1 MRDPETSSPI
11 TNILWVIVL
20 FAVGFGAVHC
30 WSVKDWVALST
41 IVAVLIGGIAG
52 YLWGMW
58 RTLASSVGFYAGYAL
73 AEPTAERLI
82 PYIESQLKQSID
94 QSTGLM
100 ISGFVAGSVVTL
112 FLIVVGA
119 LLRRNETF
127 KECDHRAGFL
137 LGLASTSLSAA
148 MIFWVLLAAE
158 PTIEQ
163 ARRVIQSNPSLAQA
177 NDKQAIAIEKMSDL
191 LGALKKSYV
200 MTALVQWN
208 PILEVD
214 YLRQMK
220 AEIESSI
227 TKPMNANQSGSGF
240 ALPTFINTA
249 IPLGKAH

>member
-1 MRDPETSSPI
+1 MREPESSSPI
-11 TNILWVIVL
+11 TTILWVIVL
-20 FAVGFGAVHC
+20 FAIGFGAVHC

-41 IVAVLIGGIAG
+41 IGAVLIGGIAG

-58 RTLASSVGFYAGYAL
+58 RTLASSVGFYTGYAL
-73 AEPTAERLI
+73 AEPTAARLI
-82 PYIESQLKQSID
+82 PYIENQWKQSID
-94 QSTGLM
+94 RSTGLM
-100 ISGFVAGSVVTL
+100 ISGFVAGAVVTL
-112 FLIVVGA
+112 VLVVVGA
-119 LLRRNETF
+119 LLRRSETF
-127 KECDHRAGFL
+127 KDCDHRAGFL
-137 LGLASTSLSAA
+137 LGLASTSLSVA

-177 NDKQAIAIEKMSDL
+177 NDKQAIAIGKMSDL
-191 LGALKKSYV
+191 LAALKKSYV
-200 MTALVQWN
+200 MTALSQWN

-240 ALPTFINTA
+240 ALPSFINTA
-249 IPLGKAH
+249 IPLGKAR

>member
-1 MRDPETSSPI
+1 MKDSESSSPI

-20 FAVGFGAVHC
+20 FAVGFVAVHC

-41 IVAVLIGGIAG
+41 VVAVLIGGIVG

-58 RTLASSVGFYAGYAL
+58 RTLASSVGFYAGYAF
-73 AEPTAERLI
+73 AEPTAERLM
-82 PYIESQLKQSID
+82 PYIESQWKQSVD
-94 QSTGLM
+94 QSTELM
-100 ISGFVAGSVVTL
+100 ISGFVAGTVVTL
-112 FLIVVGA
+112 VFIVVGA

-127 KECDHRAGFL
+127 KACDHRAGFL
-137 LGLASTSLSAA
+137 LGLASTSVSTAI
-148 MIFWVLLAAE
+148 IFWVLLAAE

-177 NDKQAIAIEKMSDL
+177 NDRQAIAIGKMSDL
-191 LGALKKSYV
+191 LAALKQSYV
-200 MTALVQWN
+200 NTILTKWN

-227 TKPMNANQSGSGF
+227 TKPMNANQSGGGVTSPSF
-240 ALPTFINTA
+240 MNTA
-249 IPLGKAH
+249 IPFGKAH